1 MHRVPAFDPAARIDR
16 LLREE
21 PVVWLSTVREDG
33 RPHLVPV
40 WFSWD
45 GERLVVAS
53 KPDAVKVRNVRANP
67 QVMVAL
73 GEAEDDFDV
82 GLIEA
87 EAVLPDSPSA
97 ALLGDA
103 HFEKYAHRL
112 AEVGLSRDEYLAT
125 YAQPIVIGP
134 TRFLSWHGRT
144 VPASAAPGE
153 TLPERLVGWLRGGL
167 RNWLPR
173 PMRRILA

>member
-1 MHRVPAFDPAARIDR
+1 MERVPAIDPAARIDR

-53 KPDAVKVRNVRANP
+53 KPDAVKVRNVRANR

-82 GLIEA
+82 GLVEA
-87 EAVLPDSPSA
+87 EADLPAMPSA
-97 ALLGDA
+97 DLIDDA
-103 HFEKYAHRL
+103 HFEKYAHQL
-112 AEVGLSRDEYLAT
+112 AEIGLSRDEYLAT
-125 YAQPIVIGP
+125 YAQPIVIRP
-134 TRFLSWHGRT
+134 TRFLPWHGRT
-144 VPASAAPGE
+144 VPASAAPDA
-153 TLPERLVGWLRGGL
+153 TLGERLVGWLLGL
-167 RNWLPR
+167 LPR
-173 PMRRILA
+173 PMRRVFA

>member
-1 MHRVPAFDPAARIDR
+1 MERVPAIDPAARIDR

-53 KPDAVKVRNVRANP
+53 KPDAIKVRNVRANP

-82 GLIEA
+82 
-87 EAVLPDSPSA
+87 
-97 ALLGDA
+97 
-103 HFEKYAHRL
+103 
-112 AEVGLSRDEYLAT
+112 
-125 YAQPIVIGP
+125 
-134 TRFLSWHGRT
+134 
-144 VPASAAPGE
+144 
-153 TLPERLVGWLRGGL
+153 
-167 RNWLPR
+167 
-173 PMRRILA
+173 

>member
-53 KPDAVKVRNVRANP
+53 KPDAVKVRNVRANR

-82 GLIEA
+82 GLVEA
-87 EAVLPDSPSA
+87 EADLPAMPSA
-97 ALLGDA
+97 DLIDDA

-112 AEVGLSRDEYLAT
+112 AETGLSRDEYLAT
-125 YAQPIVIGP
+125 YAQPIVIRP